1 MINDKHCLF
10 CNKVQEIKFVTQEGL
25 NYFSASE
32 FREKFVRYSFKLL
45 EFNFVGILGVGCEF

>member
-1 MINDKHCLF
+1 MF